1 MVGSTPRVSAT
12 NVPANTDLQTASS
25 AYKRTFPDPV
35 GNMTFFVNFP
45 FYAKMCLDMIRL
57 GSGYDIKFTLLSPGT
72 DLRKH
77 APIADLVDV
86 AILPK
91 VIGGEA
97 VSVDADGKVD
107 ESKTRGV
114 DHLTLSAFLK
124 GFEE

>member
-72 DLRKH
+72 DLRKQ
-77 APIADLVDV
+77 VR
-86 AILPK
+86 PK
-91 VIGGEA
+91 LREIG
-97 VSVDADGKVD
+97 VWT
-107 ESKTRGV
+107 KT
-114 DHLTLSAFLK
+114 TLQHVM
-124 GFEE
+124 